1 MKKIKLMADYGC
13 FPLWHASGEEVGD
26 IDPNDLPLSQE
37 LRQGLA
43 DWACAFDQT
52 LNQDYPPDSGFKNDA
67 DEVEFKQQATRLA
80 EQLREELGPE
90 FEVTVQV

>member
-1 MKKIKLMADYGC
+1 MKIIKLMTDYGC

-37 LRQGLA
+37 VRQLLA
-43 DWACAFDQT
+43 DWARAFDQT
-52 LNQDYPPDSGFKNDA
+52 LNHDYPPDSGFKSEA

-90 FEVTVQV
+90 FEVIVKV